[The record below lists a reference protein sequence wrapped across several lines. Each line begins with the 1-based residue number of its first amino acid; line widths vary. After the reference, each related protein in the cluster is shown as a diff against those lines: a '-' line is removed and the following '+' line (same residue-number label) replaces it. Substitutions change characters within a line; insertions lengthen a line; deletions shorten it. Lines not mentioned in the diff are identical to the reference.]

1 MKKDETKIRIS
12 AYMGRDLDES
22 KVKSLRSIGNGMYA
36 LIDASGDV
44 IGYSN
49 RKK

>member
-1 MKKDETKIRIS
+1 MKKDVTKILIS
-12 AYMGRDLDES
+12 SYTKRDLDLTQ
-22 KVKSLRSIGNGMYA
+22 VKSRKSIGNGMYA

>member
-1 MKKDETKIRIS
+1 MKKDETKILIS
-12 AYMGRDLDES
+12 SYTKRDVDMTQ
-22 KVKSLRSIGNGMYA
+22 VKSRKSIGNGMYA
-36 LIDASGDV
+36 LIDESGDV

>member
-12 AYMGRDLDES
+12 AYTGRDLDES
-22 KVKSLRSIGNGMYA
+22 KVKSRRSIGNGLYS
-36 LIDASGDV
+36 LIDESGDV

-49 RKK
+49 KRK